1 MPAGVVF
8 GGTAVVLIA
17 AAVALARAAD
27 TLAERTGIGRVWVG
41 SALLAMATSLP
52 ELGVEIAAV
61 RQGAIDLAMGDIFGS
76 SMGNM
81 LILAVL
87 GLVPPRDGVFRRA
100 SPDHTLAASF
110 AIVATALAAA
120 LVFTRS
126 PAVLGGVHPGTL
138 GLLATFLLGSSVV
151 YRQGRWADAAAA
163 DAASAASASASASA
177 AAASAAGTAGADT
190 AAPPAA
196 QGFAGAWR
204 RPAAEFAV
212 AAAVLLLVAP
222 SFAHSAADM
231 AASTGVGQTVF
242 GTLVVGLAT
251 SLPEI
256 VTCVAALRMGAPDLA
271 VGNLF
276 GSNLFNTVMFVPME
290 LAHPGPSLFA
300 VASPEHGLTALLAI
314 MLMALGSASVA
325 FRAQRRVAMAEPGA
339 VLMVVAYAAGVL
351 LLVQRSAGG

>member
-1 MPAGVVF
+1 MGAMLTGVLAGIPTGVVF
-8 GGTAVVLIA
+8 GGTALVLIA
-17 AAVALARAAD
+17 AAMVLARAAD
-27 TLAERTGIGRVWVG
+27 TLAEATGIGKVWVG

-61 RQGAIDLAMGDIFGS
+61 RQGAIDLAIGDVFGS

-87 GLVPPRDGVFRRA
+87 GFVPPRDGLFRRA
-100 SPDHTLAASF
+100 SLDHTLAASF
-110 AIVATALAAA
+110 AIVATALAAV

-126 PAVLGGVHPGTL
+126 PSVLGGVHPGTL

-151 YRQGRWADAAAA
+151 YRQGRWAN
-163 DAASAASASASASA
+163 
-177 AAASAAGTAGADT
+177 GAT
-190 AAPPAA
+190 HAPPPLVPPPAPPLVPPRTTA
-196 QGFAGAWR
+196 EPAHPPGAWR
-204 RPAAEFAV
+204 RPAAEFAA

-222 SFAHSAADM
+222 TFAHSAADL
-231 AASTGVGQTVF
+231 AESTGVGQTVF

-290 LAHPGPSLFA
+290 LAHPGASLFA

-314 MLMALGSASVA
+314 ILMALGSASVA

-339 VLMVVAYAAGVL
+339 VLMLVTYVAGVL
-351 LLVQRSAGG
+351 LLVQRSTGG

>member
-1 MPAGVVF
+1 MAAMLSGMPAGVVF
-8 GGTAVVLIA
+8 GGTALVLIA
-17 AAVALARAAD
+17 AAVVLARAAD
-27 TLAERTGIGRVWVG
+27 TLAEATGIGKVWVG

-61 RQGAIDLAMGDIFGS
+61 RQGAIDLAIGDVFGS

-87 GLVPPRDGVFRRA
+87 GFVPPRDALFRRA
-100 SPDHTLAASF
+100 SLDHTLAAAF
-110 AIVATALAAA
+110 AIVATALAAV

-151 YRQGRWADAAAA
+151 YRQGRWADGAAR
-163 DAASAASASASASA
+163 AASAGAASGAPAPAPA
-177 AAASAAGTAGADT
+177 AAPHPS
-190 AAPPAA
+190 
-196 QGFAGAWR
+196 GAWR
-204 RPAAEFAV
+204 RPAAEFAA

-222 SFAHSAADM
+222 SFAHSAADL
-231 AASTGVGQTVF
+231 AEATGVGQTVF

-256 VTCVAALRMGAPDLA
+256 VTCIAALRMGAPDLA

-290 LAHPGPSLFA
+290 LAHPGASLFA

-314 MLMALGSASVA
+314 ILMALGSASVA
-325 FRAQRRVAMAEPGA
+325 FRAERRVAMAEPGA
-339 VLMVVAYAAGVL
+339 VLMLVTYVAGVL

>member
-1 MPAGVVF
+1 MGAMLAGIPTGVVF
-8 GGTAVVLIA
+8 GGTALVLIA
-17 AAVALARAAD
+17 AAVVLARAAD
-27 TLAERTGIGRVWVG
+27 TLAEATGIGKVWVG

-61 RQGAIDLAMGDIFGS
+61 RQGAIDLAIGDVFGS

-87 GLVPPRDGVFRRA
+87 GFVPPRDGLFRRA
-100 SPDHTLAASF
+100 SLDHTLAASF
-110 AIVATALAAA
+110 AIVATALAAV

-151 YRQGRWADAAAA
+151 YRQGRWADGHPPPPSGAGAPAAAPA
-163 DAASAASASASASA
+163 HH
-177 AAASAAGTAGADT
+177 
-190 AAPPAA
+190 AP
-196 QGFAGAWR
+196 GAWR
-204 RPAAEFAV
+204 RPAVEFAA

-222 SFAHSAADM
+222 TFAHSAADL
-231 AASTGVGQTVF
+231 AESTGVGQTVF

-290 LAHPGPSLFA
+290 MAHPGASLFA

-314 MLMALGSASVA
+314 ILMALGSASVA
-325 FRAQRRVAMAEPGA
+325 FRAERRAAMAEPGA
-339 VLMVVAYAAGVL
+339 VLMLVTYVAGVL

>member
-1 MPAGVVF
+1 MIDMDAMHMGLLAGIPTGVVF
-8 GGTAVVLIA
+8 GGTALVLIG
-17 AAVALARAAD
+17 AAVVLARAAD
-27 TLAERTGIGRVWVG
+27 TLAEATGIGKVWVG

-61 RQGAIDLAMGDIFGS
+61 RQGAIDLAVGDIFGS

-81 LILAVL
+81 LILAAL
-87 GLVPPRDGVFRRA
+87 AFVPPRDALFRRA
-100 SPDHTLAASF
+100 SLDHTLAASF
-110 AIVATALAAA
+110 AIVATALAAV

-151 YRQGRWADAAAA
+151 YRQGRWANGQAPAPPQ
-163 DAASAASASASASA
+163 
-177 AAASAAGTAGADT
+177 AGAP
-190 AAPPAA
+190 AAPSLPHAP
-196 QGFAGAWR
+196 GAWR
-204 RPAAEFAV
+204 RPAAEFAA

-222 SFAHSAADM
+222 SFAHSAA
-231 AASTGVGQTVF
+231 ALAESTGVGQAVF

-256 VTCVAALRMGAPDLA
+256 VTCIAALRMGAPDLA

-290 LAHPGPSLFA
+290 LAHPGASLFA
-300 VASPEHGLTALLAI
+300 VASPEHGLAALLAI
-314 MLMALGSASVA
+314 ILMALGSASVA
-325 FRAQRRVAMAEPGA
+325 FRAERRVAMAEPGA
-339 VLMVVAYAAGVL
+339 VLMLVTYVAGVL

>member
-1 MPAGVVF
+1 VVF

-163 DAASAASASASASA
+163 DAASAASASASAA
-177 AAASAAGTAGADT
+177 AVSAAGTAGADT

-196 QGFAGAWR
+196 HGFAGAWR

>member
-1 MPAGVVF
+1 MGAMLAGIPTEVVF
-8 GGTAVVLIA
+8 GGTALVLIA
-17 AAVALARAAD
+17 AAVVLARAAD
-27 TLAERTGIGRVWVG
+27 TLAEATGIGKVWVG

-61 RQGAIDLAMGDIFGS
+61 RQGAIDLAIGDVFGS

-81 LILAVL
+81 LILAAL
-87 GLVPPRDGVFRRA
+87 GFVPPRDGLFRRA
-100 SPDHTLAASF
+100 SLDHTLAASF
-110 AIVATALAAA
+110 AIVATALAAV

-151 YRQGRWADAAAA
+151 YRQGRWADGHPPPPSGAGAPAAAPA
-163 DAASAASASASASA
+163 HH
-177 AAASAAGTAGADT
+177 
-190 AAPPAA
+190 AP
-196 QGFAGAWR
+196 GAWR
-204 RPAAEFAV
+204 RPAMEFAA

-222 SFAHSAADM
+222 TFAHSAADL
-231 AASTGVGQTVF
+231 AESTGAGQTVF

-276 GSNLFNTVMFVPME
+276 GSNLFNVVMFVPME
-290 LAHPGPSLFA
+290 MAHPGASLFA

-314 MLMALGSASVA
+314 ILMALGSASVA
-325 FRAQRRVAMAEPGA
+325 FRAERRVAMAEPGA
-339 VLMVVAYAAGVL
+339 VLMIVAYVAGVL

>member
-1 MPAGVVF
+1 
-8 GGTAVVLIA
+8 
-17 AAVALARAAD
+17 
-27 TLAERTGIGRVWVG
+27 
-41 SALLAMATSLP
+41 MATSLP

-61 RQGAIDLAMGDIFGS
+61 RQGAIDLAVGDIFGS

-87 GLVPPRDGVFRRA
+87 AFTPPRDALFRRA

-110 AIVATALAAA
+110 AIVATALAGV

-151 YRQGRWADAAAA
+151 YRQGRWADGHAPPPPPPSGAGAPAAAPA
-163 DAASAASASASASA
+163 HH
-177 AAASAAGTAGADT
+177 
-190 AAPPAA
+190 PP
-196 QGFAGAWR
+196 GAWR
-204 RPAAEFAV
+204 RPAAEFAA

-222 SFAHSAADM
+222 SFAHSAADL
-231 AASTGVGQTVF
+231 AESTGVGQTVF

-256 VTCVAALRMGAPDLA
+256 VTCIAALRMGAPDLA

-290 LAHPGPSLFA
+290 LAHPGASLFA

-314 MLMALGSASVA
+314 ILMALGSASVA
-325 FRAQRRVAMAEPGA
+325 FRAERRVAMAEPGA
-339 VLMVVAYAAGVL
+339 VLMLVTYVAGVL